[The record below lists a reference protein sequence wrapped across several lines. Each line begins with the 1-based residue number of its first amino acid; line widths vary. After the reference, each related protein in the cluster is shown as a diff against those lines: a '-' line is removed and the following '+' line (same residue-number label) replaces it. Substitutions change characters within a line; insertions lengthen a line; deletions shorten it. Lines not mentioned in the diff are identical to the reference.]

1 MAAISTYLPV
11 GHCIYCGS
19 DGGEQGLGD
28 EHIVPFS
35 LGGMSVLPE
44 ASCRACEAI
53 ISAFEGRCARIMYG
67 SFRIREKVQTR
78 RPKER
83 PTKLPMEAAF
93 GDKVEVY
100 MMPIEGVIA
109 TLPLVHFLP
118 PGYLREPPVK
128 EIGWTGVTHEVKTA
142 APRKR
147 SLWDGS
153 NASAFSVSQQ
163 FDLDSL
169 ARTLAKIAHA
179 LCIGEFGSSFF
190 EPWLPPYILGT
201 DLALSYLV
209 GGAPG
214 SLEPVSELHQ
224 LRYNAG
230 QVANGQWLV
239 SADIRLF
246 AQFGGPHATVI
257 VGRTTEELVRSR
269 LAKNR

>member
-1 MAAISTYLPV
+1 V
-11 GHCIYCGS
+11 H
-19 DGGEQGLGD
+19 
-28 EHIVPFS
+28 
-35 LGGMSVLPE
+35 
-44 ASCRACEAI
+44 ASCM
-53 ISAFEGRCARIMYG
+53 ARFA
-67 SFRIREKVQTR
+67 SEKKVQTR

-83 PTKLPMEAAF
+83 PTKLPMGATF
-93 GDKVEVY
+93 GDKVEVC
-100 MMPIEGVIA
+100 MTPIEGVIA

-128 EIGWTGVTHEVKTA
+128 EIGWPGGIFEVKTD

-147 SLWDGS
+147 RLWERS

-163 FDLDSL
+163 FDVDSL

-224 LRYNAG
+224 LRYNAR
-230 QVANGQWLV
+230 QVANSQWLV

-246 AQFGGPHATVI
+246 AQIGGPHATVI

-269 LAKNR
+269 LAENR

>member
-1 MAAISTYLPV
+1 LSAISTYAPV

-35 LGGMSVLPE
+35 LGGMLVLPK

-53 ISAFEGRCARIMYG
+53 TSAFEGRCARIMYG

-83 PTKLPMEAAF
+83 PTTLPMGATF
-93 GDKVEVY
+93 GDKAEVY

-109 TLPLVHFLP
+109 TLPWVHFLP
-118 PGYLREPPVK
+118 PGYLSEHPDK
-128 EIGWTGVTHEVKTA
+128 EIGWTGATLEVRTD

-147 SLWDGS
+147 SLWDKS

-201 DLALSYLV
+201 DRALSYLV
-209 GGAPG
+209 GGVPG

-230 QVANGQWLV
+230 QVANGEWLV

-246 AQFGGPHATVI
+246 AQGGPHTTVI

-269 LAKNR
+269 LAENR